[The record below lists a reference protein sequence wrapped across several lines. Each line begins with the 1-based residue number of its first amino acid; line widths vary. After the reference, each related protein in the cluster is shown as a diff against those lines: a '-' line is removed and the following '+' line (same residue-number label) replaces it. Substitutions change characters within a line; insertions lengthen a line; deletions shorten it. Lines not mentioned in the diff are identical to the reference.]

1 MWVGKLES
9 YACSKNEQLNKRV
22 IISEHKDSIIKFM
35 FEYVTRIEAEC
46 LKYMSAHLLIFLFI
60 YHQFIPHI
68 FPPKLFKIV
77 TLFDFFF
84 LLVPLRWKVQW
95 LRTLIFCSGFQ
106 ETNSVIFSKLLYL
119 FGLQLLIHM

>member
-84 LLVPLRWKVQW
+84 LLVPLR
-95 LRTLIFCSGFQ
+95 
-106 ETNSVIFSKLLYL
+106 
-119 FGLQLLIHM
+119 